1 MLHCSIG
8 PGSRV
13 FYFTTVTWMMWHW
26 LVSGLAAGATLI
38 LYDGSPMRYRSSET
52 TSEPTELAVPR
63 LIDELQIEHFGTS
76 AKYLSIL
83 EQKNV
88 LPREHGCKMSTLKA
102 IYNTASPL
110 APSTFRYVY
119 QAFGPDINLGSITGV
134 SLSRTTATRA
144 NFTRR
149 LGHRHH
155 LPFRRS
161 LPTHARTRRRS
172 TSPWTRHG
180 HQGL

>member
-1 MLHCSIG
+1 
-8 PGSRV
+8 
-13 FYFTTVTWMMWHW
+13 MMWHW

-38 LYDGSPMRYRSSET
+38 LYDGSPMRYRTSET
-52 TSEPTELAVPR
+52 TSESDDLAIPR

-88 LPREHGCKMSTLKA
+88 MPHEKGISMKTLKA

-119 QAFGPDINLGSITGV
+119 KAFGPDINLASITGV
-134 SLSRTTATRA
+134 SLYLSCH
-144 NFTRR
+144 NI
-149 LGHRHH
+149 H
-155 LPFRRS
+155 
-161 LPTHARTRRRS
+161 S
-172 TSPWTRHG
+172 TSIQH
-180 HQGL
+180 